1 MASRNHSRRVQS
13 PYGEYP
19 GIGYADDAGGRQ
31 EPGAGRQGDGG
42 SDGGPGYMD
51 EMGRVQQFVSD
62 RPHTSLMTAFGV
74 GFGLGLLVTLLLNRQ
89 EEESWFE
96 RYAPD
101 AIQDLPE
108 RFQHAR
114 HKAAKVAS
122 AMPGSFKQAG
132 ETLASYVPSSW
143 KRW

>member
-1 MASRNHSRRVQS
+1 MARRNRRVHS

-19 GIGYADDAGGRQ
+19 GIGYADDAGGQQ
-31 EPGAGRQGDGG
+31 EPGGRQGGG
-42 SDGGPGYMD
+42 RSDGGPGYMD

-74 GFGLGLLVTLLLNRQ
+74 GFGLGLLVTLLLQRE

-108 RFQHAR
+108 QFQHAR
-114 HKAAKVAS
+114 HKVAS